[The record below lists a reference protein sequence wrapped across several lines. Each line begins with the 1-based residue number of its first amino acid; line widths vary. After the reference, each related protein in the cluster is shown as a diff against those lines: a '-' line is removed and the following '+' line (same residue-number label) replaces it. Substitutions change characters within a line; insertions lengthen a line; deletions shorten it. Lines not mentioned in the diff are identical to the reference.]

1 MAPLAQP
8 RKTAS
13 GESGKAVSEDS
24 SKAASGDTSK
34 AGSGG
39 IAPRLLAWYDAHHRD
54 LPWRIAPRALA
65 SGTKPD
71 PYRVWLSEVMLQQTT
86 VEAVKAYFRAFVE
99 KWPDV
104 EALAAAPT
112 EDVMKAWA
120 GLGYYSR
127 ARNLK
132 ACADL
137 VARRGGSFPDSE
149 AGLRELPGIGAYTAA
164 AIAAIAF
171 DRPAAVVDGNVER
184 VVSRLFS
191 IATPLSEAKPEIR
204 ALVGRMVPD
213 NRPGDFAQA
222 MMDLGA
228 TICTPRRPRC
238 MLCPLRADCS
248 AIISG
253 DPERFPV
260 RLPKAE
266 KPLRHGAA
274 FVAVRGDGA
283 ILLRKRPDKGLLG
296 GMTEVPTTAWT
307 ARMDGA
313 TTAAAAPFA
322 ADWRRAGQIAHVFT
336 HFALELDV
344 FHAQVSG
351 DTPAGHFWSLPSDIS
366 GEALPTVMKKAI
378 EAAIPG
384 ATKKPSPHT
393 AKRPA

>member
-1 MAPLAQP
+1 MALHDQT

-13 GESGKAVSEDS
+13 GDTSKAGSGDS
-24 SKAASGDTSK
+24 GRAASGDTSK
-34 AGSGG
+34 AGSEDSGE
-39 IAPRLLAWYDAHHRD
+39 IASRLLGWYDAHHRD
-54 LPWRIAPRALA
+54 LPWRIAPRELA
-65 SGTKPD
+65 RGIRPD

-86 VEAVKAYFRAFVE
+86 VEAVKSYFRAFVQ

-104 EALAAAPT
+104 DALAASPT

-137 VARRGGSFPDSE
+137 VARQGGRFPDTQ

-171 DRPAAVVDGNVER
+171 DQPAAVVDGNVER

-191 IATPLSEAKPEIR
+191 IATPLSEAKGDIR
-204 ALVGRMVPD
+204 AYVERMVPAT
-213 NRPGDFAQA
+213 RPGDFAQA

-238 MLCPLRADCS
+238 MLCPLREDCS
-248 AIISG
+248 ATVSG

-260 RLPKAE
+260 RLPKGE
-266 KPLRHGAA
+266 KPLRRGAA
-274 FVAVRGDGA
+274 FVAVRDDGA
-283 ILLRKRPDKGLLG
+283 ILLRKRADKGLLG
-296 GMTEVPTTAWT
+296 GMTEVPTTDWT
-307 ARMDGA
+307 ARVDGA
-313 TTAAAAPFA
+313 TTDAAAPFPGN
-322 ADWRRAGQIAHVFT
+322 WRPAGRIGHVFT
-336 HFALELDV
+336 HFALELEV
-344 FHAQVSG
+344 FKTVTDGAAP
-351 DTPAGHFWSLPSDIS
+351 DGHFWSLVHEIS
-366 GEALPTVMKKAI
+366 GEALPSVMKKVI

-384 ATKKPSPHT
+384 ATKKPRPH
-393 AKRPA
+393 

>member
-1 MAPLAQP
+1 MAPHDQT
-8 RKTAS
+8 RKAAS
-13 GESGKAVSEDS
+13 GESSE
-24 SKAASGDTSK
+24 AASVAS
-34 AGSGG
+34 
-39 IAPRLLAWYDAHHRD
+39 RLLAWYDAHHRD
-54 LPWRIAPRALA
+54 LPWRVPPGALA
-65 SGTKPD
+65 GGARPD

-86 VEAVKAYFRAFVE
+86 VEAVKAYFRVFLE

-104 EALAAAPT
+104 EALAAAPV

-137 VARRGGSFPDSE
+137 VAGRGGRFPDTE
-149 AGLRELPGIGAYTAA
+149 AGLKELPGIGAYTAA

-191 IATPLSEAKPEIR
+191 IATPLSEAKPAIR
-204 ALVGRMVPD
+204 ALVEKLVPQV
-213 NRPGDFAQA
+213 RPGDFAQA

-248 AIISG
+248 AIVSG

-260 RLPKAE
+260 RLPKDD
-266 KPLRHGAA
+266 KPLRRGAA
-274 FVAVRGDGA
+274 FVAERNDGA
-283 ILLRKRPDKGLLG
+283 ILLRKRAEKGLLG

-307 ARMDGA
+307 ARVDGA
-313 TTAAAAPFA
+313 TTEAAAPFA

-344 FHAQVSG
+344 FHAHVKSNA
-351 DTPAGHFWSLPSDIS
+351 PEGHFWSLAHEIS
-366 GEALPTVMKKAI
+366 GEALPTVMKKVI

-384 ATKKPSPHT
+384 ATKKRSH
-393 AKRPA
+393 

>member
-1 MAPLAQP
+1 MALHDQT

-13 GESGKAVSEDS
+13 GDSGEI
-24 SKAASGDTSK
+24 AS
-34 AGSGG
+34 
-39 IAPRLLAWYDAHHRD
+39 RLLDWYDAHHRD

-65 SGTKPD
+65 GGARPD

-86 VEAVKAYFRAFVE
+86 VEAVKAYFRAFVQ

-137 VARRGGSFPDSE
+137 VARQGGGFPDTE
-149 AGLRELPGIGAYTAA
+149 TRLRELPGIGAYTAA

-171 DRPAAVVDGNVER
+171 DRRAAVVDGNVER

-191 IATPLSEAKPEIR
+191 IATPVNEAKGEIR
-204 ALVGRMVPD
+204 AHVERMVPAQ
-213 NRPGDFAQA
+213 RPGDFAQA

-238 MLCPLRADCS
+238 MLCPVREDCS
-248 AIISG
+248 AAASG

-260 RLPKAE
+260 RLPKGE
-266 KPLRHGAA
+266 KPLRRGAA

-283 ILLRKRPDKGLLG
+283 ILLRKRSEKGLLG
-296 GMTEVPTTAWT
+296 GMTEVPTTGWT
-307 ARMDGA
+307 ARIDGA
-313 TTAAAAPFA
+313 TTDAAAPFPG
-322 ADWRRAGQIAHVFT
+322 DWRRAGRIGHVFT

-344 FHAQVSG
+344 FKAVTDSAA
-351 DTPAGHFWSLPSDIS
+351 PAGHFWSPAHEIS
-366 GEALPTVMKKAI
+366 GEALPTVMKKVI

-384 ATKKPSPHT
+384 ATKKQRPH
-393 AKRPA
+393 

>member
-1 MAPLAQP
+1 MAPHDQT
-8 RKTAS
+8 RKAAS
-13 GESGKAVSEDS
+13 GESSE
-24 SKAASGDTSK
+24 AASVAS
-34 AGSGG
+34 
-39 IAPRLLAWYDAHHRD
+39 RLLAWYDAHHRD
-54 LPWRIAPRALA
+54 LPWRVPPRALA
-65 SGTKPD
+65 GGARPD

-86 VEAVKAYFRAFVE
+86 VEAVKAYFRAFLE

-104 EALAAAPT
+104 GALAAAPV

-137 VARRGGSFPDSE
+137 VAGRGGRFPDTE

-191 IATPLSEAKPEIR
+191 IATPLSEAKPAIR
-204 ALVGRMVPD
+204 ALVEKLVPQV
-213 NRPGDFAQA
+213 RPGDFAQA

-248 AIISG
+248 AIVSG

-260 RLPKAE
+260 RLPKDD
-266 KPLRHGAA
+266 KPLRRGAA
-274 FVAVRGDGA
+274 FVAERNDGA
-283 ILLRKRPDKGLLG
+283 ILLRKRAEKGLLG

-307 ARMDGA
+307 ARVDGA
-313 TTAAAAPFA
+313 TTEAAAPFA

-344 FHAQVSG
+344 FHAHVKS
-351 DTPAGHFWSLPSDIS
+351 DAPEGHFWSLAHEIS
-366 GEALPTVMKKAI
+366 GEALPTVMKKVI

-384 ATKKPSPHT
+384 ATKKRPH
-393 AKRPA
+393 